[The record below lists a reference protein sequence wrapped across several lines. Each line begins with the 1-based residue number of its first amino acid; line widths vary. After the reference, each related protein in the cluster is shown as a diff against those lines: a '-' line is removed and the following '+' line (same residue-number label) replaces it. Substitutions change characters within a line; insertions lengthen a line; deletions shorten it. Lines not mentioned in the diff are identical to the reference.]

1 MSRPVKKRRGIFRG
15 KSLKTRGE
23 NFKPALEKNA
33 DRTSRDGALSGAK
46 QTKPDKTASE
56 AIVKLAA
63 ESWRFIRV
71 FEHAVS
77 GLDAHEAARYRD
89 TADAF
94 RKKIEEALGAM
105 DMRVVCIEG
114 TAFDPGIAATPLN
127 IEDFGPG
134 DELEVG
140 AMVEPI
146 IMNRDGLVRMGSV
159 TLRKIKT

>member
-1 MSRPVKKRRGIFRG
+1 M
-15 KSLKTRGE
+15 
-23 NFKPALEKNA
+23 
-33 DRTSRDGALSGAK
+33 
-46 QTKPDKTASE
+46 ASE

-77 GLDAHEAARYRD
+77 GLDAHEAARYRG